1 MKKTL
6 TLAALALVPAF
17 APAVSRAAPADFPT
31 IDRFIYVNEC
41 MQNNGGSLDAMYK
54 CSCMMDQLADKLTY
68 QQFQDG
74 DVATHGA
81 NTMGERAAL
90 FRDPENIR
98 NDAKLLAT
106 VKADAAKTCGFTPK
120 K

>member
-1 MKKTL
+1 MNKTL
-6 TLAALALVPAF
+6 TIAAIAMLPALVP
-17 APAVSRAAPADFPT
+17 SIGYAAPADFPT

-54 CSCMMDQLADKLTY
+54 CACVMDQLADKLTY

-98 NDAKLLAT
+98 NDAKVLAT
-106 VKADAAKTCGFTPK
+106 VKAEAAKTCGLAPK

>member
-6 TLAALALVPAF
+6 TLAALAIAPAF
-17 APAVSRAAPADFPT
+17 AHAAPADFPT
-31 IDRFIYVNEC
+31 IDRFMFVNEC
-41 MQNNGGSLDAMYK
+41 MQNNGGSLDNMYK
-54 CSCMMDQLADKLTY
+54 CSCMMDKLAEKLTY

-74 DVATHGA
+74 HVATHGA
-81 NTMGERAAL
+81 KTMGERSAL

-98 NDAKLLAT
+98 GDAKLLAT
-106 VKADAAKTCGFTPK
+106 VVDDAAKVCGMAVK

>member
-1 MKKTL
+1 MKRTVFL
-6 TLAALALVPAF
+6 TAFLAPF
-17 APAVSRAAPADFPT
+17 AASAAPADFPT
-31 IDRFIYVNEC
+31 IDRIIYVNEC

-54 CSCMMDQLADKLTY
+54 CSCVMDQLADKLTY

-81 NTMGERAAL
+81 NTMGERASL

-98 NDAKLLAT
+98 ADAKLLAT
-106 VKADAAKTCGFTPK
+106 VRADAAKTCNFNPRK
-120 K
+120 

>member
-6 TLAALALVPAF
+6 SIAALSLVTAL
-17 APAVSRAAPADFPT
+17 APSLTRAAPADFPT

-41 MQNNGGSLDAMYK
+41 MQSLGGSLDAMYK
-54 CSCMMDQLADKLTY
+54 CSCVMDQLAEKLTY

-81 NTMGERAAL
+81 NTMGERASL

-98 NDAKLLAT
+98 NDAKLFAT
-106 VKADAAKTCGFTPK
+106 VKAEAAKTCGLPAK

>member
-6 TLAALALVPAF
+6 ILVALAV
-17 APAVSRAAPADFPT
+17 APALAPTLTHAAPGEFPT

-68 QQFQDG
+68 QQYQDG

>member
-6 TLAALALVPAF
+6 LIATLAF
-17 APAVSRAAPADFPT
+17 APAVSQAAPADFPT
-31 IDRFIYVNEC
+31 IDRFIFVNEC
-41 MQNNGGSLDAMYK
+41 MQNNGGSLDVMYK
-54 CSCMMDQLADKLTY
+54 CACVMDQLAEKLTY

-81 NTMGERAAL
+81 NTMGERAGL
-90 FRDPENIR
+90 FRDPENIKA
-98 NDAKLLAT
+98 DAKLLAT
-106 VKADAAKTCGFTPK
+106 VRAEASKTCNFSPK